1 MEAGDKEFQSN
12 ILRVQVRREYL
23 GQTVIFCL
31 ENLLMLVPLIHTC
44 STVIYVYSTI
54 PVLPEEESCL
64 ITCCF
69 LLASPLLV
77 ILLAAVQHFL
87 FRKYNTSGHP
97 WKKLLSSRRV
107 FHLGVRLTDSSGWKI
122 SEVERRLSEVWQ
134 DPDDPEAKGKV
145 EAIEV
150 ERLADWGQP
159 EEGQAGLWKATVTVS
174 PELDFPQ
181 FETMARAQEGL
192 GLIVEKLIRQ
202 ELRSG
207 EEPIRDG
214 RDSVDSRSC
223 LCSCNPQV

>member
-1 MEAGDKEFQSN
+1 
-12 ILRVQVRREYL
+12 
-23 GQTVIFCL
+23 
-31 ENLLMLVPLIHTC
+31 MLVPLIHTC

-107 FHLGVRLTDSSGWKI
+107 FHLGVRLTNSSGWEI

-159 EEGQAGLWKATVTVS
+159 EEGQAGLWKAIVTVS

-192 GLIVEKLIRQ
+192 CLIVEKMNRQ

-207 EEPIRDG
+207 
-214 RDSVDSRSC
+214 
-223 LCSCNPQV
+223 